1 MDVAVVAFVIA
12 MGLVLIGGL
21 YTYGALGISSAK
33 INRFFGNA
41 MLAGI
46 AVNILLRLF
55 HVDPPQLLMVAP
67 RFMVAT
73 GFMGLITD
81 GVIFK
86 IWKPRPPLPTL
97 PQHRSSHKF
106 PQ

>member
-1 MDVAVVAFVIA
+1 MDVAVVAFIIA

-21 YTYGALGISSAK
+21 YAYGALGVSSAK
-33 INRFFGNA
+33 INRFFGNT

-46 AVNILLRLF
+46 AANILLRQF
-55 HVDPPQLLMVAP
+55 HVDPPQLLLVAP

-86 IWKPRPPLPTL
+86 IWKPRPPAPILRQHQLLHELP
-97 PQHRSSHKF
+97 K
-106 PQ
+106 